1 MTFFKKLFNILILV
15 LMSTSASFSNE
26 TVAYIDIDF
35 IIKNSNIGKI
45 TLETIKDLNN
55 KNINLLKE
63 KEQILKDLE
72 SEISS
77 KKNIISKEAFEKEA
91 VIFSEKV
98 NRFKVEQKKMIKDF
112 NEYKKKEI
120 EAIFQKI
127 SPIIDSY
134 MKKKSIK
141 ILFDSKNI
149 LMARND
155 INLTNEILN
164 EINKEI
170 K

>member
-1 MTFFKKLFNILILV
+1 MIFFNKLFSIFILV

-45 TLETIKDLNN
+45 TLETIKNRNN
-55 KNINLLKE
+55 KNIDLLKK

-91 VIFSEKV
+91 IIFSEKV
-98 NRFKVEQKKMIKDF
+98 NKFKGEQQKMIKDF

-120 EAIFQKI
+120 DAIFQKI
-127 SPIIDSY
+127 SPIINAY

-155 INLTNEILN
+155 LNLTNDILN

>member
-1 MTFFKKLFNILILV
+1 
-15 LMSTSASFSNE
+15 MSTSASFSNE

-45 TLETIKDLNN
+45 TLETIKNRNN
-55 KNINLLKE
+55 KNIDLLKK

-91 VIFSEKV
+91 IIFSEKV
-98 NRFKVEQKKMIKDF
+98 NKFKGEQQKMIKDF

-120 EAIFQKI
+120 DAIFQKI
-127 SPIIDSY
+127 SPIINAY

-155 INLTNEILN
+155 LNLTNDILN